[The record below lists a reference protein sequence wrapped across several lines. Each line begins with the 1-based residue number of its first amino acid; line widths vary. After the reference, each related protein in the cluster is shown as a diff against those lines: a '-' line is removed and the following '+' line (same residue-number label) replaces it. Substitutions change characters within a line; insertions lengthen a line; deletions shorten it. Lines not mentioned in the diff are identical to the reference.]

1 MTEQEWLHCGDPRV
15 MLDAIITR
23 PGASGRSWTN
33 LVVTRGEG
41 DAPVTPRLMTP
52 QQVRGRR
59 VIDQLDPRKAG
70 LFLCAIS
77 RLDVQ
82 DESHMEA
89 IELVEQYA
97 SDRISTE
104 EFQRRCRNRA
114 LGNWTIT
121 AVERPHQ
128 NRIIWLLTDP
138 FFIAEEARRRAAD
151 ALRDIAGNPFRPV
164 AIEPLEP
171 VGILN
176 HPIGGVPRGTVLGR
190 CSWLEDETVQNL
202 ALAAREQRL
211 PSGHLDPDQLL
222 VLWDALED
230 AGCKSE
236 PIREHLCS
244 PLPHWL
250 GCWAVELLLRK
261 GGQHG

>member
-1 MTEQEWLHCGDPRV
+1 MTEQEWLKCGEPQV
-15 MLDAIITR
+15 MLNAIITR
-23 PGASGRSWTN
+23 PGAPGRSWTN
-33 LVVTRGEG
+33 LVVARGEG
-41 DAPVTPRLMTP
+41 DAPVLR
-52 QQVRGRR
+52 QVRGRR
-59 VIDQLDPRKAG
+59 VIDQLSFRKAE

-128 NRIIWLLTDP
+128 NRIAWLLTDP
-138 FFIAEEARRRAAD
+138 FFMAEEARQMAAD
-151 ALRDIAGNPFRPV
+151 ALRDIDGNPFRPV

-176 HPIGGVPRGTVLGR
+176 HPIGGVPKGTVLGR

-236 PIREHLCS
+236 TIREHLCS

-250 GCWAVELLLRK
+250 GCWAVELLLEK
-261 GGQHG
+261 GKVPWQAPK

>member
-1 MTEQEWLHCGDPRV
+1 MTEQEWLKCGEPQV
-15 MLDAIITR
+15 MLNAIITR
-23 PGASGRSWTN
+23 PGAPGRSWTN
-33 LVVTRGEG
+33 LVVARDEG
-41 DAPVTPRLMTP
+41 DAPVL

-59 VIDQLDPRKAG
+59 VIDQLSPRKAG
-70 LFLCAIS
+70 LFICAIS
-77 RLDVQ
+77 RMDAQGEEHLQ
-82 DESHMEA
+82 A
-89 IELVEQYA
+89 IELMERYA
-97 SDRISTE
+97 TRQISLKD
-104 EFQRRCRNRA
+104 FQREVVDRA
-114 LGNWTIT
+114 FGNWTIT

-128 NRIIWLLTDP
+128 NRITWLLTDP
-138 FFIAEEARRRAAD
+138 FFMAEEARQMAAD
-151 ALRDIAGNPFRPV
+151 ALRDIDGNPFRPV

-176 HPIGGVPRGTVLGR
+176 HPIGGVPKGTVLGR

-250 GCWAVELLLRK
+250 GCWAVELLLEK
-261 GGQHG
+261 GKVPWQAPK